1 MFESSLWWSKSD
13 KARAEVCLFLP
24 SRVSIMFCIPSL
36 VNTTP
41 MLLELLHLLQ
51 YIPTYLQPALAWI
64 SVETE
69 YLGLLVFYSRLV
81 ARR

>member
-1 MFESSLWWSKSD
+1 
-13 KARAEVCLFLP
+13 
-24 SRVSIMFCIPSL
+24 MFCIPSL